1 MLNIASVPKEQQTQ
15 ILVARERRG
24 ASHSKDLDLY
34 SVPHV
39 MPRTSNTPRTSAH
52 LGASGHPEDG
62 PSTWT
67 KTPSRGVQHS
77 DIPFVMAGISD

>member
-1 MLNIASVPKEQQTQ
+1 MLNIASVPREQQTQ

-39 MPRTSNTPRTSAH
+39 MTPDLKCTQNLCSLGSR
-52 LGASGHPEDG
+52 GAS
-62 PSTWT
+62 
-67 KTPSRGVQHS
+67 
-77 DIPFVMAGISD
+77 